1 MRRLAVW
8 LMMLAVLMP
17 GRVSAEGPERESA
30 FLEALTQE
38 EAVRAALSRHPK
50 IHQAQARMDQA
61 RARLSE
67 SRRWFRPRISVSA
80 GERLDTE
87 GHRAG
92 IQISHDLDDLWNH
105 SKVRNAEAE
114 LAISEQDLFL
124 TRQAVVEEVV
134 SAYSRWA
141 LAREERQRISRRIV
155 HARRA
160 LHHAHQKYEEGLI
173 SRAQLTELEQSLDT
187 AQQAQQETFARLVQS
202 AVRLRQAMGEL
213 GVL

>member
-1 MRRLAVW
+1 MKQFSVW
-8 LMMLAVLMP
+8 LAMLAVLIP
-17 GRVSAEGPERESA
+17 GRTFAEERPRESV

-38 EAVRAALSRHPK
+38 EAVRTALTHHPK
-50 IHQAQARMDQA
+50 IHQAQARVDQA

-67 SRRWFRPRISVSA
+67 SRRWFRPRIAVYA

-92 IQISHDLDDLWNH
+92 IQFSHDLDDLWNR
-105 SKVRNAEAE
+105 SKVRDAEAE
-114 LAISEQDLFL
+114 LTVSEQDLFL
-124 TRQAVVEEVV
+124 TRQTVVGEAV
-134 SAYSRWA
+134 SAYSAWA
-141 LAREERQRISRRIV
+141 LAREERQRIARRIMR
-155 HARRA
+155 ARRA

-173 SRAQLTELEQSLDT
+173 SRAQLTELEQGLET

-213 GVL
+213 GIL

>member
-1 MRRLAVW
+1 MKRLFVW
-8 LMMLAVLMP
+8 LIMIAVLMP
-17 GRVSAEGPERESA
+17 CGVFAEAQLRESA

-38 EAVRAALSRHPK
+38 EAVRTALSHHPK
-50 IHQAQARMDQA
+50 IHQAQARVDQA
-61 RARLSE
+61 RAGLSE

-105 SKVRNAEAE
+105 SKVRDAEAE
-114 LAISEQDLFL
+114 LAVAEQDLFL
-124 TRQAVVEEVV
+124 TRQVVVEEAV
-134 SAYSRWA
+134 SAYSTWA

-155 HARRA
+155 RARRA

-173 SRAQLTELEQSLDT
+173 SRAQLTELEQSLET
-187 AQQAQQETFARLVQS
+187 AQQAQGETFARLVQS